1 MICRGGVF
9 LRGWRMEV
17 RGSRYRRSIVPLRM
31 RRVGDRDRHAED
43 IADNG
48 RSIILVDTT
57 LFCMSMATKRPP

>member
-1 MICRGGVF
+1 
-9 LRGWRMEV
+9 
-17 RGSRYRRSIVPLRM
+17 VPLRM